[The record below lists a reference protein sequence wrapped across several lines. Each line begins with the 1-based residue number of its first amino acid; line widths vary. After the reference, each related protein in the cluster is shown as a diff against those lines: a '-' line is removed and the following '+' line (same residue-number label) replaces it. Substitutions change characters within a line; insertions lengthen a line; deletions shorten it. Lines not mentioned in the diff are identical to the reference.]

1 VRTAELPRVH
11 KGRESVKLSL
21 GLTPESF
28 PKKRGSDR
36 SNPLKPYLVARVP
49 THAQSENVQS
59 NSKKKKKSSSLSH
72 FCLMCF
78 GRKKNR
84 TDSVM
89 F

>member
-59 NSKKKKKSSSLSH
+59 NSKKKKKKLLPLALL
-72 FCLMCF
+72 FDVL
-78 GRKKNR
+78 RTEEEQNR
-84 TDSVM
+84 
-89 F
+89 